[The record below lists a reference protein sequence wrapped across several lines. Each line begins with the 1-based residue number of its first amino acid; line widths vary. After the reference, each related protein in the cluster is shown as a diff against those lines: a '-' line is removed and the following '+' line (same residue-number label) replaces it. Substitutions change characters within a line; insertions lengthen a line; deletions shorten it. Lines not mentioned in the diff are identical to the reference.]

1 MLALVVAM
9 AWVRLARPFRP
20 ECTHCVGA
28 ASAVVVAMAWV
39 ALMMAVAAVP
49 VPRLLVVLVVPV
61 VVFGP
66 ERLLP
71 HSMAHLHLPVLL
83 EFLHFCWT
91 KLRGQLPQSEPCRS
105 KLECC
110 LSAVCAWCVWPRER
124 LFKVEESD
132 KLGSRCL
139 PDCVRR

>member
-9 AWVRLARPFRP
+9 AGVRWARPFRP

-49 VPRLLVVLVVPV
+49 VPRLLVVLV